1 MTSRILSIDYG
12 KKRIGL
18 SISDPTNIFAITLE
32 AIENSKNAI
41 RKILS
46 IVKAKNVKT
55 ILVGYPLNMDGTI
68 SKLCNE
74 VDKFIAELEL
84 DKQLQIEIIRRDE
97 RLTSHIAQSKIIEAI
112 GSKRKRKDKS
122 LVDKF
127 SAATILQDY
136 LNEQKKN

>member
-1 MTSRILSIDYG
+1 LASRILSIDYG

-32 AIENSKNAI
+32 AVENSKNAI

-46 IVKAKNVKT
+46 LVKTENIKT

-68 SKLCNE
+68 SNLCNE
-74 VDKFIAELEL
+74 VDNFIAEL
-84 DKQLQIEIIRRDE
+84 DKQSQIKIIRRDE
-97 RLTSHIAQSKIIEAI
+97 RLTSRIAKSKIIEAI
-112 GSKRKRKDKS
+112 GSKKKRKDKS